1 MGKSKKR
8 SRTKALHEAAANAAA
23 AANKAKQQRRL
34 LEDDNEIDND
44 DKKETTTSTEKGT
57 STITGTTTAPTVSDI
72 AITIKT
78 IKYLTINNN
87 GNGNGNDG
95 DDGNDGDG
103 DETNTSTNNNYD
115 LFHNSKQYK
124 ELRKV
129 IHPLIIDRI
138 NKVYKNGIDY
148 RSKVTNHL
156 QHQRWLP
163 ALGALQGVK
172 DYNQIPKQGTIQ
184 RWVRDVDSV
193 DNNSN
198 KIKMKLLSSI
208 LNCTNVTSNHSTN
221 TTTTTTASSDGD
233 DATATAATANMNKHD
248 PLHAL
253 MAAQQKN
260 SSSNNNS
267 NIDDEYDEYDDD
279 DDEYDNNDN
288 SMKEKKEKGAIDDD
302 DEDELKILKGWRIPT
317 SSLFPSSSLDDN
329 SLLLSKLKSITT
341 TTGTGT
347 ELNTSNSNS
356 SSSKTPNTQTQTQV
370 VYREKASERTPP
382 NHYDLILHATTT
394 STICETTEDDDEETE
409 EEDEETEEEDED
421 RIIIKHNIPFLNTNG
436 HSSSG
441 AFVLENVLSS
451 SECNEFIEMSS
462 GSTATSTGS
471 TISSNIVGYQK
482 DHPLTLKEPTGIDS
496 FEWYIS
502 KTIHNIIYNRVYKYL
517 PKKSNHIL
525 TNNNNNSKSTA
536 TATATATG
544 EEKEEEEEKRN
555 NNNSNNSN
563 ILYGINR
570 RWRFFRY
577 GQDCVYRPHIDGSWP
592 DSSLTKIKV
601 KKNHN
606 TTTPTASTDTRNE
619 TDNTLYE
626 YKYEVDKT
634 GNTRSYL
641 TFLIYLNDNFEGG
654 ETKFYYPVTTTTTT
668 TTTTST
674 TTSNKDN
681 NTDNDTPATAT
692 ATKTQ
697 TSLVARGVIPKRGS
711 VLVFPQGNT
720 ASLLHEGS
728 AVTKGIK
735 YVIRTD
741 VLYQQQ
747 QQS

>member
-8 SRTKALHEAAANAAA
+8 SRTKALYEAAANAANAA

-34 LEDDNEIDND
+34 LEEDDNEIDND

-57 STITGTTTAPTVSDI
+57 STTTTGTTTTAPTVSDI

-78 IKYLTINNN
+78 IKYLTINNNGN

-148 RSKVTNHL
+148 RVKVTNHL

-208 LNCTNVTSNHSTN
+208 LNCTNVTTNHAST
-221 TTTTTTASSDGD
+221 TTTTTTASKDDD

-267 NIDDEYDEYDDD
+267 NIDDDD
-279 DDEYDNNDN
+279 DDEYDK
-288 SMKEKKEKGAIDDD
+288 SAIDDD
-302 DEDELKILKGWRIPT
+302 EDEDELKILKGWRIP
-317 SSLFPSSSLDDN
+317 SSASSSLDNDSNN
-329 SLLLSKLKSITT
+329 SLLLSKLKSITC
-341 TTGTGT
+341 TTGA
-347 ELNTSNSNS
+347 ELNNSNSNPR
-356 SSSKTPNTQTQTQV
+356 TQNTQTQTQTQI
-370 VYREKASERTPP
+370 VYREKALERTPP
-382 NHYDLILHATTT
+382 NHYDLILHAAT
-394 STICETTEDDDEETE
+394 STETIEDDEEEGTEEDDDRVIT
-409 EEDEETEEEDED
+409 
-421 RIIIKHNIPFLNTNG
+421 KHTIPFLNTNG

-441 AFVLENVLSS
+441 AFVLENVLSLK
-451 SECNEFIEMSS
+451 ECNQFIEMSS
-462 GSTATSTGS
+462 GSTSTTNS
-471 TISSNIVGYQK
+471 TKSTNSTNSNHNHTIAGYQK

-496 FEWYIS
+496 FEYYIS
-502 KTIHNIIYNRVYKYL
+502 KTIHNIIYKRVYKYL
-517 PKKSNHIL
+517 PKQSNHIL
-525 TNNNNNSKSTA
+525 NPNVNNSKSNINDKSTA
-536 TATATATG
+536 TATG
-544 EEKEEEEEKRN
+544 CEEKEEKEEGRN
-555 NNNSNNSN
+555 NNGGNNNNN

-577 GQDCVYRPHIDGSWP
+577 GQDCVYRPHM
-592 DSSLTKIKV
+592 
-601 KKNHN
+601 
-606 TTTPTASTDTRNE
+606 
-619 TDNTLYE
+619 
-626 YKYEVDKT
+626 
-634 GNTRSYL
+634 
-641 TFLIYLNDNFEGG
+641 
-654 ETKFYYPVTTTTTT
+654 
-668 TTTTST
+668 
-674 TTSNKDN
+674 
-681 NTDNDTPATAT
+681 
-692 ATKTQ
+692 
-697 TSLVARGVIPKRGS
+697 
-711 VLVFPQGNT
+711 
-720 ASLLHEGS
+720 
-728 AVTKGIK
+728 
-735 YVIRTD
+735 
-741 VLYQQQ
+741 
-747 QQS
+747 